1 MPRAALSL
9 VLLAG
14 LAACGSSQRERGL
27 SGAAIGAGVGA
38 VGAEITGGSA
48 VGGAVVGAAAG
59 AAVGLLTSRREIDFG
74 ELFDD

>member
-1 MPRAALSL
+1 MTRAALAF

-59 AAVGLLTSRREIDFG
+59 AAVGLLTSRREIDLG
-74 ELFDD
+74 EWLDD